1 MNGVYRTQAN
11 GWWICTVRLWIAFCQ
26 YEADTRRRRLFVF
39 IWWQLT
45 AVFPF
50 NKIRLK
56 KLVVHSL
63 ICHLTE
69 GATWGR
75 PYPIHSERL
84 IRDSLIH
91 RGPGSALTGCTRT
104 KQQMGGW
111 LVSVPEKPPLSLSFI
126 RGPQHICR
134 QLLSHFL
141 FSCWIKCRHNVTWT
155 MAYRDLAKRAEQLC
169 NIWLYICF
177 NMWYNNI
184 IVIYVLRHW
193 QFLVSSSCC
202 RSSSGGIAATRSG
215 KPHK

>member
-1 MNGVYRTQAN
+1 MFTGHVATCGSTWTALPYLHANISNSRLGCNTGCLTKHVNIPNLSQTGPQCRHFVEFLRETALYDWEAVGSMDAQMNDRDNIQASRR
-11 GWWICTVRLWIAFCQ
+11 WICMCVRRRIAFSQ
-26 YEADTRRRRLFVF
+26 YEADTRRSRLFVF

-91 RGPGSALTGCTRT
+91 RGAG
-104 KQQMGGW
+104 
-111 LVSVPEKPPLSLSFI
+111 LSTHSLHMHKATNGRMISI
-126 RGPQHICR
+126 RPQETT
-134 QLLSHFL
+134 S
-141 FSCWIKCRHNVTWT
+141 
-155 MAYRDLAKRAEQLC
+155 
-169 NIWLYICF
+169 
-177 NMWYNNI
+177 
-184 IVIYVLRHW
+184 
-193 QFLVSSSCC
+193 
-202 RSSSGGIAATRSG
+202 
-215 KPHK
+215 